1 MMERGKEIFFK
12 KRDEKEKVEIG
23 REGKLGKQDE

>member
-1 MMERGKEIFFK
+1 MMERGKEILK
-12 KRDEKEKVEIG
+12 KKGDEKEKVEIG